1 LRYFVRFSY
10 KGTHY
15 RGWQSQPNAVTVQ
28 GTMEHAFSLLMG
40 EPIALTGAGRTDSGV
55 HAAEMFAHFDIE
67 KLEELGKWIHKLNSF
82 LPNDIAIHRIYPVK
96 ADAHARFDATKR
108 TYEYRIATQKD
119 VFSTEFAWRHTLPL
133 DLEAMNEAAA
143 ILKEY
148 DDFECFSKVDTDVA
162 TFLCK
167 IREAYWEK
175 RGHELVFRISADR
188 FLRNMVRAIVGTLV
202 TIGSGKLEP
211 NDIRDIIESRDR
223 GRAGFSVP
231 AHGLSLVK
239 VDYDYI

>member
-1 LRYFVRFSY
+1 
-10 KGTHY
+10 
-15 RGWQSQPNAVTVQ
+15 
-28 GTMEHAFSLLMG
+28 MEHAFSLLMG
-40 EPIALTGAGRTDSGV
+40 ESIALTGAGRTDSGV

-67 KLEELGKWIHKLNSF
+67 KLVELEKWVHKLNSF
-82 LPNDIAIHRIYPVK
+82 LPNDIAIHGIYPVE

-108 TYEYRIATQKD
+108 IYEYRIATQKD

-133 DLEAMNEAAA
+133 DLKAMNEAAS

-167 IREAYWEK
+167 IQEAYWEK
-175 RGHELVFRISADR
+175 RGPELVFRIAADR